1 MRNLGCEKIG
11 RYLSILLNIF
21 NPDLLVIGGDFARL
35 GDYVLLPIQAA
46 LKKHS
51 LGLVNRDMKLKK
63 STLGPRAGVIGA
75 CCIVKEK
82 MLLPLLNK

>member
-1 MRNLGCEKIG
+1 MG

-21 NPDLLVIGGDFARL
+21 NPDLLVIGGDFSQL
-35 GDYVLLPIQAA
+35 GEYAILPIQSA

-63 STLGPRAGVIGA
+63 SNLGHRVGVIGA

-82 MLLPLLNK
+82 MLSPLFK